1 MNLFHLFGF
10 TFLVFGSSTSATR
23 LIFFIGCFLD
33 GSCFFKKPAE
43 ILCQLFQGFSGGC
56 ILSELEMISFLP
68 VNFF

>member
-10 TFLVFGSSTSATR
+10 TFLVFGSSTAVTR
-23 LIFFIGCFLD
+23 LIFFIRCFLVVLA
-33 GSCFFKKPAE
+33 FFKKPAE
-43 ILCQLFQGFSGGC
+43 ILCQLFQAFSGGC